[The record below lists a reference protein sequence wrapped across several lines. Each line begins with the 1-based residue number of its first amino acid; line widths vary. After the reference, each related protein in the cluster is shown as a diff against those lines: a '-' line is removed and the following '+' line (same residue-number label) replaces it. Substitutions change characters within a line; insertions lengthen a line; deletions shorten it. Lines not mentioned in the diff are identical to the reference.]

1 MGITIS
7 LKHKMMKH
15 SEDNGF
21 CNLNIT
27 ELSNTFRRGTY
38 CLFLMIE
45 EIDLNLSLKT
55 NLLKLKLTNN
65 ATNNN

>member
-21 CNLNIT
+21 CNLDIT
-27 ELSNTFRRGTY
+27 ELSNTIGGGTY
-38 CLFLMIE
+38 VLVPYEDENGVIRFRIE
-45 EIDLNLSLKT
+45 EIN
-55 NLLKLKLTNN
+55 
-65 ATNNN
+65 